1 MAGRQRSYDEYYH
14 RRATME
20 VDSQPNLI
28 KPNLNKGDP
37 LKRKSRRQRWAK
49 RFEVFA
55 CVVGVIV
62 AGLIVLALN
71 PRIIGSIVAGRM
83 GDTTGGTVTI
93 DSFEW
98 TGWSSAEIK
107 GAHLIAPDWIGAGS
121 EVLIIDR
128 LRIELEMFSLL
139 WGPTTIR
146 NLQIDGIQVNV
157 VEDPRRGS
165 VYNFQSLRRG
175 ITIAPKEN
183 PALIERAALRDV
195 RISFQRMKANSTS
208 ELFKLL
214 VKADLGPSPIDP
226 FQSVVD
232 IRQIDG
238 AIHLNGWWNQRT
250 LAFDVSAEGL
260 RVNENLGLVMPRTL
274 RTLFENADAAGTVTS
289 ATLSADPGKA
299 LHGKLEIADFQATL
313 PIDSFDSWVRYENGK
328 ISKAL
333 GFPQVKLQTG
343 TIELTGTLLEFRD
356 LNFVLVNTSHDAR
369 VTSLPVR
376 ASLNLDFD
384 AILTKDFDWEDRAKW
399 AQQIRDFAPFDLKV
413 FVPDFSLGLNKE
425 NAAIEVPRSV
435 ADIFD
440 TFGAREVKSSA
451 NLTAKRATPTISDD
465 GTLTAQPVVV
475 LGQLDISDGSGA
487 FEDFKYPLRKIQSV
501 IRFSGQDAHI
511 ADLHGDGPGGQ
522 NVVLTGD
529 VTKMGPT
536 AGVNLTVTAES
547 LPIDSTLFRSFPK
560 QEGDL
565 LASLF
570 WTQGFESLQ
579 AAGVLFDQAQITDA
593 ASELSVIENRLAVLT
608 TASDQGTS
616 QEISQ
621 LAIRA
626 GQLRRIIDHGSFTP
640 GGRLALT
647 LKINRPE
654 NSTADAVVTG
664 TIKILNAN
672 ILASVFPYP
681 VRAKSGEIVLLED
694 RIDFGEGIPFA
705 TFNGAKGMFK
715 GRVEIDNS
723 KGVRT
728 LNPKLDFVL
737 KDDAL
742 SQLFF
747 MAIPPATDEKVV
759 GWPGKGLSKGG
770 TILSQLDPRG
780 SISIEGMIKLSKS
793 GALDVACDITFQ
805 NGSIQPDI
813 PAEKLIDSEGLFW
826 PVGFGLDDCSGK
838 FRVADATVVVQSF
851 TGFRRDGRLDAS
863 GMFSMDGKSTNV
875 AIQLDNIQLAEYAIN
890 LIPFGDHDRA
900 VALWNRYKPRGQFD
914 ADISLKTPND
924 DGEIDTTLTVT
935 PRSFGITL
943 PDGPLQAIFDSG
955 TLTVEDQRI
964 RCDALSGTI
973 GAVGGMPSRICL
985 DGSYGTSIGGL
996 DLNGSI
1002 ENGLIHGPLIG
1013 EIVQHIDAGGLTS
1026 FLNEFK
1032 PEGLYDAQISY
1043 SVPVG
1048 STVASFELDA
1058 WIHQFSLGNGVKRL
1072 ALGFDVPAHINAR
1085 GDSLKVLPFR
1095 ATFPGGSIEASGWL
1109 AANDAGTID
1118 DGEFGLNLHAI
1129 GTGESVI
1136 CALPAAARDPLST
1149 IGFQCQDIMSANM
1162 QLRLTRPKDIA
1173 HLDIDTNVQI
1183 YGSSIQVGSYV
1194 SNFSAD
1200 LMMHIAT
1207 DAQATSFDSNVT
1219 NGNFTLAG
1227 RKVHDVSAT
1236 LIKPAENS
1244 NFFINSFRGM
1254 LGDGLVTANA
1264 KVETIEPFHYETDIL
1279 LASVPLHSLKIPGG
1293 GVATPTAKTSTN
1305 QSKIDPGLVDA
1316 RINIAGTSAGISTRQ
1331 GRGSATIRQA
1341 ELARLPI
1348 GVALLQITQLSLS
1361 LDPIVQ
1367 QGEFDFT
1374 IDQDRIQ
1381 FETFD
1386 LTCKDMLLT
1395 GEGWLNTESNEIA
1408 LRLRNRGTMPLISD
1422 ILGGVTNQLF
1432 QIDVRGTITDPIGSL
1447 APLPGLTAPP
1457 ELPPSA
1463 PIASNPL

>member
-1 MAGRQRSYDEYYH
+1 
-14 RRATME
+14 ME
-20 VDSQPNLI
+20 VELKPNLI
-28 KPNLNKGDP
+28 TPNLNKGEQP
-37 LKRKSRRQRWAK
+37 KSKSRRQRWIKHFQLLGCA
-49 RFEVFA
+49 
-55 CVVGVIV
+55 VGVIV
-62 AGLIVLALN
+62 AVLIVLALN
-71 PRIIGSIVAGRM
+71 PRIIGSVVAGRM
-83 GDTTGGTVTI
+83 GETAGGTVTL

-98 TGWSSAEIK
+98 TGWNSAEIK

-121 EVLIIDR
+121 EILIIDR
-128 LRIELEMFSLL
+128 LQIELEMFSLL

-165 VYNFQSLRRG
+165 IYNFQSLRRG
-175 ITIAPKEN
+175 VTIAPNEN
-183 PALIERAALRDV
+183 LALIERAAMRDV
-195 RISFQRMKANSTS
+195 RISFQRIKANKAI
-208 ELFKLL
+208 EILKVL
-214 VKADLGPSPIDP
+214 VKADLSPSPIDP

-232 IRQIDG
+232 IRQVDG
-238 AIHLNGWWNQRT
+238 AIHLKGWWNQQT
-250 LAFDVSAEGL
+250 LAFDVSAEGM
-260 RVNENLGLVMPRTL
+260 RVNENLGFVMPRTL
-274 RTLFENADAAGTVTS
+274 RTLVEQADASGTVTS
-289 ATLSADPGKA
+289 ATLSASPGKP
-299 LHGKLEIADFQATL
+299 LHGKMEIADFQATL

-333 GFPQVKLQTG
+333 GFPQIKLQTG

-356 LNFVLVNTSHDAR
+356 LNFELVNTSLDAR

-384 AILTKDFDWEDRAKW
+384 ALLTKEFDWEDRAKW

-435 ADIFD
+435 ADIFE

-451 NLTAKRATPTISDD
+451 HLTATRATPTESAD
-465 GTLTAQPVVV
+465 GTLMAQPIVV

-511 ADLHGDGPGGQ
+511 EDLHGFGPDGQ

-547 LPIDSTLFRSFPK
+547 LPIDPTLFSSFPK

-570 WTQGFESLQ
+570 WTEGFQSLQ
-579 AAGVLFDQAQITDA
+579 AAGALFDQAQVTDA
-593 ASELSVIENRLAVLT
+593 AAELIVIENRLAVLT
-608 TASDQGTS
+608 TSSDQGTS

-621 LAIRA
+621 MAIRA

-647 LKINRPE
+647 LKITRPE
-654 NSTADAVVTG
+654 NSTADAAVTG
-664 TIKILNAN
+664 SIRILNAN
-672 ILASVFPYP
+672 ILTSIFPYP
-681 VRAKSGEIVLLED
+681 VRAKSGEIVLHED
-694 RIDFGEGIPFA
+694 RIDFGDGIPFE
-705 TFNGAKGMFK
+705 TFDGAKGMFK
-715 GRVEIDNS
+715 GRVDIDNS
-723 KGVRT
+723 KGLRT
-728 LNPKLDFVL
+728 LNPKLEFVL

-747 MAIPPATDEKVV
+747 MAFPPSSNESVA

-780 SISIEGMIKLSKS
+780 SISLEGMIKLSKS
-793 GALDVACDITFQ
+793 GTLDVACDVTFQ
-805 NGSIQPDI
+805 NGSIQPEI

-838 FRVADATVVVQSF
+838 FRVADASVVMQSF

-863 GMFSMDGKSTNV
+863 GMFSMDGKSTD
-875 AIQLDNIQLAEYAIN
+875 ITIHLDNIQLAEYAIN
-890 LIPFGDHDRA
+890 LIPFGNHARA
-900 VALWNRYKPRGQFD
+900 VALWDRYKPTGQFD
-914 ADISLKTPND
+914 ADISLKTPNG

-943 PDGPLQAIFDSG
+943 PEGPLQAVFESG
-955 TLTVEDQRI
+955 TLTVADQHI
-964 RCDALSGTI
+964 RCDALLGTI
-973 GAVGGMPSRICL
+973 GAIGGIPSQICF
-985 DGSYGTSIGGL
+985 DGSYGTNTGGL
-996 DLNGSI
+996 DLHGSI

-1013 EIVQHIDAGGLTS
+1013 EIVQQIDTGGLTS

-1043 SVPVG
+1043 SIAVG
-1048 STVASFELDA
+1048 AKTPSFELDA
-1058 WIHQFSLGNGVKRL
+1058 WIHQLTLGNTAKRL
-1072 ALGFDVPAHINAR
+1072 AIGFAVPAHINAR
-1085 GDSLKVLPFR
+1085 GDSLEVFPFR
-1095 ATFPGGSIEASGWL
+1095 GVFPGGSIEASGWL
-1109 AANDAGTID
+1109 AANDNGTID
-1118 DGEFGLNLHAI
+1118 DGEFLLDLHAM

-1136 CALPAAARDPLST
+1136 CALPLAARGPLST
-1149 IGFQCQDIMSANM
+1149 IGFECQDILSANM
-1162 QLRLTRPKDIA
+1162 QLRLSRPKDIA
-1173 HLDIDTNVQI
+1173 HIDIDTNVQI
-1183 YGSSIQVGSYV
+1183 YGASIQIGTYL

-1207 DAQATSFDSNVT
+1207 DAKATSFDSNVT

-1227 RKVHDVSAT
+1227 RKVRDVSAT
-1236 LIKPAENS
+1236 LLKPTES
-1244 NFFINSFRGM
+1244 SEFFIKSFRGM
-1254 LGDGLVTANA
+1254 LGTGILSANA
-1264 KVETIEPFHYETDIL
+1264 EVETIEPFHYATDIL
-1279 LASVPLHSLKIPGG
+1279 LASVPLHSLKIPGE
-1293 GVATPTAKTSTN
+1293 GVAIPNQKTAKSTVE
-1305 QSKIDPGLVDA
+1305 IDPGLVDA
-1316 RINIAGTSAGISTRQ
+1316 RINISGTSAGISTRQ
-1331 GRGSATIRQA
+1331 GRGSASIRQA

-1381 FETFD
+1381 FERFD
-1386 LTCKDMLLT
+1386 LACKDLLLT

-1408 LRLRNRGTMPLISD
+1408 LRLRNRGTMPIISD
-1422 ILGGVTNQLF
+1422 ILGGMTNQLF

-1463 PIASNPL
+1463 PIASSQP

>member
-1 MAGRQRSYDEYYH
+1 
-14 RRATME
+14 ME
-20 VDSQPNLI
+20 VDSQSNLIRPNL
-28 KPNLNKGDP
+28 
-37 LKRKSRRQRWAK
+37 KRWIK
-49 RFEVFA
+49 RFKVIA
-55 CVVGVIV
+55 SIGGVIV
-62 AGLIVLALN
+62 AVLIVLALN
-71 PRIIGSIVAGRM
+71 PRIIGSIVAERM
-83 GDTTGGTVTI
+83 GDTAGGTVTF

-146 NLQIDGIQVNV
+146 NLQIDGVQVNV

-165 VYNFQSLRRG
+165 IYNFQSLRRG
-175 ITIAPKEN
+175 VTIAPKEN
-183 PALIERAALRDV
+183 PALIERAALNDV
-195 RISFQRMKANSTS
+195 RISFQRMKANSTT

-238 AIHLNGWWNQRT
+238 AINLSGWWNQRT
-250 LAFDVSAEGL
+250 LAFDFSAEGL
-260 RVNENLGLVMPRTL
+260 RVNENLALVMPRTL
-274 RTLFENADAAGTVTS
+274 RTLVENADAAGTVTS
-289 ATLSADPGKA
+289 ATLRAEPGKP

-313 PIDSFDSWVRYENGK
+313 PIDIFDSWVRYENGK

-333 GFPQVKLQTG
+333 GFPQVKLRTG

-356 LNFVLVNTSHDAR
+356 LNFELVNTSRDAR

-384 AILTKDFDWEDRAKW
+384 AILTKEFDWEDRAKW

-440 TFGAREVKSSA
+440 TFGAREVQSSA
-451 NLTAKRATPTISDD
+451 NLTATRASPTMSAQ

-511 ADLHGDGPGGQ
+511 VDLHGDGPGGQ

-536 AGVNLTVTAES
+536 AGVNLTITAES
-547 LPIDSTLFRSFPK
+547 LPIDSTFFSSFPK

-570 WTQGFESLQ
+570 WTKGFESLQ
-579 AAGVLFDQAQITDA
+579 DAGVLFDQAQVIDA
-593 ASELSVIENRLAVLT
+593 ASELSVIENRLALLT
-608 TASDQGTS
+608 TTNDQGTS
-616 QEISQ
+616 KEISQ

-647 LKINRPE
+647 LKIARPE

-664 TIKILNAN
+664 TIKILNAD

-681 VRAKSGEIVLLED
+681 IRAKSGEIVLLED
-694 RIDFGEGIPFA
+694 RIDFGDGIPFE
-705 TFNGAKGMFK
+705 TFDGAKGMFK

-723 KGVRT
+723 KGLRT
-728 LNPKLDFVL
+728 LNPKLEFSL

-747 MAIPPATDEKVV
+747 MAIPPEAKESVA

-770 TILSQLDPRG
+770 TILAQLDPLG
-780 SISIEGMIKLSKS
+780 KISLEGMIKLSKS
-793 GALDVACDITFQ
+793 GALDVACDITYQ

-813 PAEKLIDSEGLFW
+813 SAEKFIGSEGLFW
-826 PVGFGLDDCSGK
+826 PVGFALDDCSGK

-890 LIPFGDHDRA
+890 LIPFDDHAQA
-900 VALWNRYKPRGQFD
+900 VALWNRYKPMGQFD
-914 ADISLKTPND
+914 ANISLKTPND
-924 DGEIDTTLTVT
+924 DGQIVTSLTVT

-943 PDGPLQAIFDSG
+943 PGGPLQAIFDSG
-955 TLTVEDQRI
+955 TLTVVDQRI
-964 RCDALSGTI
+964 RCEALSGTI
-973 GAVGGMPSRICL
+973 GAVGGMSSHICL
-985 DGSYGTSIGGL
+985 DGSYGTSSGGL
-996 DLNGSI
+996 DLSGSI

-1026 FLNEFK
+1026 FLKEFK

-1043 SVPVG
+1043 SAPVG

-1058 WIHQFSLGNGVKRL
+1058 WIQQFSLGSGVKRL

-1085 GDSLKVLPFR
+1085 GDSLKVFPFR
-1095 ATFPGGSIEASGWL
+1095 AVFPGGFIEASGWL

-1118 DGEFGLNLHAI
+1118 DGEFGLNLNAI

-1149 IGFQCQDIMSANM
+1149 IGFQCHDIMSANM
-1162 QLRLTRPKDIA
+1162 LMRLTRLKDIA
-1173 HLDIDTNVQI
+1173 HLDINTDVKISGAT
-1183 YGSSIQVGSYV
+1183 IQVGSYLT
-1194 SNFSAD
+1194 NFSAD
-1200 LMMHIAT
+1200 LMMHVAT

-1219 NGNFTLAG
+1219 NGNFIIAS
-1227 RKVHDVSAT
+1227 RKVRDVSAT
-1236 LIKPAENS
+1236 LLKPAESS
-1244 NFFINSFRGM
+1244 NFFVNSFRGI
-1254 LGDGLVTANA
+1254 LGNGIVTANA

-1279 LASVPLHSLKIPGG
+1279 LASVPLHSLKIPGE
-1293 GVATPTAKTSTN
+1293 GVGASTPKVAIK
-1305 QSKIDPGLVDA
+1305 QDKIDPGLVDA

-1341 ELARLPI
+1341 ELAKLPI

-1361 LDPIVQ
+1361 LDPVVQ
-1367 QGEFDFT
+1367 QGNFDFT

-1386 LTCKDMLLT
+1386 LTCKDLLLT

-1408 LRLRNRGTMPLISD
+1408 LRLRNRGTMPIISD

-1463 PIASNPL
+1463 PIASNHP